1 MLLNGYFPY
10 YYNNSVSKNV
20 QVCFEKDT
28 EVTGIAT
35 QGDPAYKDNFV
46 KEFYLEYN
54 TTADSK
60 LRPFLDG
67 GKKVL
72 LHLVQ
77 YA

>member
-1 MLLNGYFPY
+1 M
-10 YYNNSVSKNV
+10 
-20 QVCFEKDT
+20 
-28 EVTGIAT
+28 TGIAT
-35 QGDPAYKDNFV
+35 QGDPAYEDNFV